1 MRLSYALAASLHTIH
16 LILLYLSSRDHSKR
30 EMGQPRRYC
39 TVFHEVLDLDTLFGK
54 PKLKKECDK
63 TRHFP
68 EVLLFTFLNALLE
81 KMCES

>member
-39 TVFHEVLDLDTLFGK
+39 TVFHEVHDLDTLFGK
-54 PKLKKECDK
+54 P
-63 TRHFP
+63 F
-68 EVLLFTFLNALLE
+68 
-81 KMCES
+81 